1 MSPNSMDTS
10 YFEDDLD
17 DGYQGLVDDVRNQ
30 IGDIQSSYAQVRSPE
45 KRQAALTGMLSALAA
60 QRPMNDYNSTAD
72 RDYGE
77 FTGGATTME
86 RASNLLSQ
94 TQDLAAERQVSD
106 NAVLQDLIS
115 SVKKSNQPDTSG
127 LDEIAARYGMSD
139 LFGHKDYEQAKAQG
153 YSDDEILAYLKQT
166 GNANQRNLGP
176 DGLVGQI
183 ERGQIDY
190 TGMMNIDR
198 GPDYYQ
204 GY

>member
-1 MSPNSMDTS
+1 MDTS

-17 DGYQGLVDDVRNQ
+17 DGYQGLIEDVRNQ
-30 IGDIQSSYAQVRSPE
+30 VGDIQSSYARVRTPQE
-45 KRQAALTGMLSALAA
+45 RQAAMTGMLSALAA

-72 RDYGE
+72 RDYAE
-77 FTGGATTME
+77 FMGGGTTLE
-86 RASNLLSQ
+86 RSANFLSQ
-94 TQDLAAERQVSD
+94 AQEAAVARQASD
-106 NAVLQDLIS
+106 NAALQDLIS
-115 SVKKSNQPDTSG
+115 SVRKKSQPDTSG

>member
-17 DGYQGLVDDVRNQ
+17 DGYQGLIEDVRNQ
-30 IGDIQSSYAQVRSPE
+30 VGDIQSSYARVRTPQE
-45 KRQAALTGMLSALAA
+45 RQAAMTGMLSALAA

-72 RDYGE
+72 RDYAE
-77 FTGGATTME
+77 FMGGGTTLE
-86 RASNLLSQ
+86 RSANFLSQ
-94 TQDLAAERQVSD
+94 AQEAAVARQASD
-106 NAVLQDLIS
+106 NAALQDLIS
-115 SVKKSNQPDTSG
+115 SVRKTSQPDTSG